1 MPTPAVEERVMD
13 FYEALD
19 EATRGAKVRRQ
30 SWPEGTVIYF
40 HAECLHIRR
49 DDGTVHT
56 LIVSA
61 VDVNA
66 ADWVIEREH

>member
-1 MPTPAVEERVMD
+1 MD

-30 SWPEGTVIYF
+30 SWPDGAAIYF
-40 HAECLHIRR
+40 HAEALHLRKE
-49 DDGTVHT
+49 DGTLHT
-56 LIVSA
+56 LTLTLG
-61 VDVNA
+61 DVVGA